1 MYFDKFDICEA
12 HYIFAVLY
20 HGGQSCPI
28 YAKFA
33 QLDRI
38 GFRPSPLLSDEN
50 DLNENARSIFEDLV
64 EKHS

>member
-12 HYIFAVLY
+12 HYIFAMLY
-20 HGGQSCPI
+20 HGGQCCPI

-38 GFRPSPLLSDEN
+38 GFRASPMLTHPN
-50 DLNENARSIFEDLV
+50 DLNENARSIYDDLV
-64 EKHS
+64 EKHN